1 MIDKTQTKIAIG
13 IAAVVW
19 FGVAIF
25 THQTAQTLALKTV
38 SIAGTVVT
46 IAFLLY
52 DRFIWKL
59 AIVRAFTKKPLVAGT
74 WRGVLQSDYV
84 RPGETERI
92 APIPTV
98 IRFKQTNSSLVATLF
113 TGESESISEQGQ
125 LIKEEDD
132 RWRLSWVYRNTPR
145 QSVQER
151 SEPHRGVCDLY
162 VSGKDGEKLTG
173 RYFTGRRTT
182 GEIDL
187 TEWSKHPYHDAASAL
202 GGDDFGTAKP
212 FVGWFV

>member
-25 THQTAQTLALKTV
+25 TNQSVQTTALKSF

-46 IAFLLY
+46 VIFLLY
-52 DRFIWKL
+52 DRFIWKWS
-59 AIVRAFTKKPLVAGT
+59 IVRVVTKKPLVAGT
-74 WRGVLQSDYV
+74 WRGVLQSDFM
-84 RPGETERI
+84 RQGETERI
-92 APIPTV
+92 PPIPTV
-98 IRFKQTNSSLVATLF
+98 IRFKQTNSSLIATLF
-113 TGESESISEQGQ
+113 TGESESISEQAQ
-125 LIKEEDD
+125 LVREEDD

-162 VSGKDGEKLTG
+162 VSGKDGERLMG
-173 RYFTGRRTT
+173 RYFTGRKTT
-182 GEIDL
+182 GEIEL
-187 TEWSKHPYHDAASAL
+187 TEWSKHAYHDANSAL
-202 GGDDFGTAKP
+202 KDNDFGTAKP
-212 FVGWFV
+212 FAN